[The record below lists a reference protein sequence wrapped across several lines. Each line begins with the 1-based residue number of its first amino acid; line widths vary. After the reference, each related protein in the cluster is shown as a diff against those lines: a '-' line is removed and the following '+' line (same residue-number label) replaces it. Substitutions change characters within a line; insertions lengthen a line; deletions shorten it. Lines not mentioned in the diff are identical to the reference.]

1 MKTIPAKYSR
11 CGIKIKC
18 MKCTWLVTDICRLKN
33 KGINSCEHKDRHKY
47 IFLVH
52 IPGTKKRVSKVAK
65 SENFNEALA
74 EMITFK
80 EELRKQGFHK
90 VEIKV
95 KTLDTTV
102 AGLMKEYLNYI
113 SGNGTHAHLN
123 KKLSDDH
130 IQYYKKIFLR
140 FCEAIKKAGYNPE
153 LLDVKDINDDVVE
166 IFHFHIES
174 FGLNKTTYTKHFV
187 LMKAFI
193 NWVIDKKDYKIHNAF
208 AHVSLQIAKRP
219 KNPIAKAEFEKLI
232 EVTTPENGISIDEK
246 TGKKRNRYKTWLTTA
261 FKIGL
266 ETGLRREEIV
276 SLQWNNIRE
285 LNYQGNSCI
294 ILDVQNLKN
303 NRRKFGEDKG
313 EYVKPIPVTR
323 GLYILL
329 MSLGYKEKKGTEGF
343 IIEREGKVDIKYL
356 LDEISR
362 GFAHFIKL
370 VTTRKIEFKD
380 LRKTYITQLSMRLGK
395 NTKLFTGHSDDQ
407 VLRDSYIA
415 EEFVSA
421 NLSDFSVFSHE
432 TLLKAS

>member
-1 MKTIPAKYSR
+1 
-11 CGIKIKC
+11 
-18 MKCTWLVTDICRLKN
+18 
-33 KGINSCEHKDRHKY
+33 
-47 IFLVH
+47 LVH

-140 FCEAIKKAGYNPE
+140 FCEAIKKAEYNPE

-193 NWVIDKKDYKIHNAF
+193 NWVIEKKDYKIHNAF
-208 AHVSLQIAKRP
+208 SHVSLQIAKRP

-294 ILDVQNLKN
+294 ILDVHNLKN

-313 EYVKPIPVTR
+313 EYVKPIPVTK

-415 EEFVSA
+415 EEFISA
-421 NLSDFSVFSHE
+421 NLSDFSVFSNE
-432 TLLKAS
+432 SLLKAS